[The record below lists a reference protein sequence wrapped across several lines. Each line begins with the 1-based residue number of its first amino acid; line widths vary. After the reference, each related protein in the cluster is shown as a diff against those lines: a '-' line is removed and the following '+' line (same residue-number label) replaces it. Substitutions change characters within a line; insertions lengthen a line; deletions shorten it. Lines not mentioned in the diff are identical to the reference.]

1 LGGAVAEYSIFIR
14 PDLLQ
19 RFWQVMAD
27 GGFITDAVAVIETS
41 RRTGRRVLAEA
52 GGVRPR
58 RGRGLRGRCLTFAE
72 REEIALGRAAGE
84 SMRSIADRLGR
95 SPATISRELE
105 RNLDRQGRYRATA
118 AHALAYG
125 RASRPKP
132 AKLVTNLV
140 LREKV
145 EQDLGKKYSPEQI
158 TGRLRREFPDDPEMR
173 VSPETIYQSIYVQSR
188 GALRRDLAVCLRTGR
203 AVRRPSRKVGQRKN
217 RIPNMINIAERPP
230 EVEDQAVPGNWE
242 GDLIIGKQ
250 NQTAIGTLVERQTGY
265 TMLLHLPDGSKPEQ
279 VRDVLAAKIKTLP
292 DSLRLSLTWDQGPEM
307 REWRHVSIDAGIDI
321 YFCDPHSPWQ
331 RGTNENTRAD
341 GHPALEA
348 RPGCRVGETALR
360 AARRQA

>member
-1 LGGAVAEYSIFIR
+1 MAEYSIFIR

-27 GGFITDAVAVIETS
+27 GGFIADAVAVIETS

-52 GGVRPR
+52 GGVRPG
-58 RGRGLRGRCLTFAE
+58 RGRGLRGCCLTFAE

-84 SMRSIADRLGR
+84 SMRSIADRFGR
-95 SPATISRELE
+95 SPATMSRELQ
-105 RNLDRQGRYRATA
+105 RNLDRRGRYRATA
-118 AHALAYG
+118 ARALAYG

-145 EQDLGKKYSPEQI
+145 EQDLEKKYSPEQI

-203 AVRRPSRKVGQRKN
+203 AVRR
-217 RIPNMINIAERPP
+217 
-230 EVEDQAVPGNWE
+230 
-242 GDLIIGKQ
+242 
-250 NQTAIGTLVERQTGY
+250 
-265 TMLLHLPDGSKPEQ
+265 
-279 VRDVLAAKIKTLP
+279 
-292 DSLRLSLTWDQGPEM
+292 
-307 REWRHVSIDAGIDI
+307 
-321 YFCDPHSPWQ
+321 
-331 RGTNENTRAD
+331 
-341 GHPALEA
+341 
-348 RPGCRVGETALR
+348 R
-360 AARRQA
+360 AARSDNARTASRT